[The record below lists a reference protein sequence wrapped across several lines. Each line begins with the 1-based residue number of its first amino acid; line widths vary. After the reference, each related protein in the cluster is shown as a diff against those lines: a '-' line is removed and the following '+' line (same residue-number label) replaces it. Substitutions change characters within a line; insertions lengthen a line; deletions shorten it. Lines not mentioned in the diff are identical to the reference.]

1 MKIQEERDDAWDLEE
16 DDEEGGITLESWGM
30 DLEFRIFTLP
40 YFSITTFHFLNSSM
54 EGDFMHFLL

>member
-30 DLEFRIFTLP
+30 DLEFRISHYHISRLP
-40 YFSITTFHFLNSSM
+40 RSTF
-54 EGDFMHFLL
+54 